1 MMNIRVSSAS
11 MQREQQKHVNHRY
24 PFLSLVFIVLSCL
37 LLFSSVSNALEAKL
51 LTLEEAY
58 SLSMKT
64 DERIMIAEKEVKKSG
79 LLPKKAWSVMLPIL
93 SIEGD
98 YIRIDEPIEF
108 EPRIDN
114 IVVFKPVET
123 VPEDQFRGNFEVSQP
138 VYEASF
144 FPLRRGALQKIDRST
159 ESYYQTIQETLLQ
172 TAQAY
177 YEVLKA
183 KALVQNAK
191 EILKLAEEDLK
202 ISRVKLAAGQVTEDA
217 VLTSELNVT
226 SAQRKLIESKN
237 YLKLAMDTLKR
248 RVGVELG
255 EYDVVM
261 PPALPPLRE
270 TYKTL
275 INKAFEHRHDY
286 RIALLNIKIAE
297 TDKQLVKARF
307 HPRMD
312 AAWNYYMVD
321 DPAFNQDEQYWI
333 ASFEIKL
340 PLFERSS
347 RIWDLKEKQE
357 TLLQTRL
364 ALEEMRKSI
373 PIDVEDAMLTVQTH
387 ESILNNL
394 KKQVELAQK
403 NYDIIFSQFEFGSAT
418 ALDLNQALTLLDTA
432 KTDLVAKTY
441 DYQVVLLKLE
451 RAIGMFAMDFKRPY
465 R

>member
-1 MMNIRVSSAS
+1 MNPEHR
-11 MQREQQKHVNHRY
+11 KHVNQRLKG
-24 PFLSLVFIVLSCL
+24 LSLVFIALSCL
-37 LLFSSVSNALEAKL
+37 LQFSYVSNAQEAKL

-58 SLSMKT
+58 RLAMKT
-64 DERIMIAEKEVKKSG
+64 DERIMIAEKELKKSG
-79 LLPKKAWSVMLPIL
+79 LLPKKAWSVMLPVI

-98 YIRIDEPIEF
+98 YSRIDEPIEF
-108 EPRIDN
+108 EPRLDN
-114 IVVFKPVET
+114 IIVFEPIET
-123 VPEDQFRGNFEVSQP
+123 VPEDQFRGKFEVSQP
-138 VYEASF
+138 VYRASF
-144 FPLRRGALQKIDRST
+144 FPLRRQALQTIDRST
-159 ESYYQTIQETLLQ
+159 ESYYQTIQEILFQ
-172 TAQAY
+172 MAQIY

-191 EILKLAEEDLK
+191 EILKLAEEGLK
-202 ISRVKLAAGQVTEDA
+202 VSRVKLAAGEVTEDV
-217 VLTSELNVT
+217 VLRSELDVT
-226 SAQRKLIESKN
+226 SAQRTLIESKN
-237 YLKLAMDTLKR
+237 YLKLAKDTLES
-248 RVGVELG
+248 RVGIKLG
-255 EYDVVM
+255 GYDVVM

-307 HPRMD
+307 HPKME
-312 AAWNYYMVD
+312 AAWNYYAVD
-321 DPAFNQDEQYWI
+321 EPAFNQDEEYWI
-333 ASFEIKL
+333 ASFEITL
-340 PLFERSS
+340 PLFEGSS

-364 ALEEMRKSI
+364 ALEETRKNI
-373 PIDVEDAMLTVQTH
+373 RIEVEDAMLTVQTR

-394 KKQVELAQK
+394 KKQVQLAQK

-418 ALDLNQALTLLDTA
+418 ALDLNQALTTLDSA
-432 KTDLVAKTY
+432 KTDLITKTY

-451 RAIGMFAMDFKRPY
+451 RAIGMFAMDFKRLY